1 MLPLYASSAQQEK
14 AELAKMNRHGYSGG
28 AMSPLDSPA
37 SPKVFFGE
45 RRVAT
50 MGESGRGF
58 SIRPDKYEK
67 YVYNPWVES
76 GWSKRRMG

>member
-1 MLPLYASSAQQEK
+1 MLPLYASAQQE
-14 AELAKMNRHGYSGG
+14 KMNRHGYSGG
-28 AMSPLDSPA
+28 AVSPD

-45 RRVAT
+45 RRVPT

-67 YVYNPWVES
+67 YV
-76 GWSKRRMG
+76 KRYPMKDGIGSYAMG

>member
-1 MLPLYASSAQQEK
+1 MLPLYASAQQE
-14 AELAKMNRHGYSGG
+14 KMNRHGYSGG
-28 AMSPLDSPA
+28 GASPDTPS

-45 RRVAT
+45 RRVHT

-67 YVYNPWVES
+67 YVCEEIWPI
-76 GWSKRRMG
+76 GGL